1 MGGGGGDT
9 RKDGGRERKVLVL
22 DSPTSSS
29 LLPLTYPRSHSNL
42 AKDAKQL
49 WEYLV
54 HQEEVRETFIHYIFN
69 TKV

>member
-1 MGGGGGDT
+1 MGGIQERMVGE
-9 RKDGGRERKVLVL
+9 REKVLVL

-29 LLPLTYPRSHSNL
+29 LLPLTYPRSHSSL